1 MYLAPLAA
9 FKASTG
15 IIYIYVTIIMHT
27 GCNCKKSAF
36 LMNSK
41 DLVLSKPNLKSINST
56 DSIYFAHFAMRY
68 PVGGIPNHNMLQDL

>member
-1 MYLAPLAA
+1 
-9 FKASTG
+9 
-15 IIYIYVTIIMHT
+15 MHT
-27 GCNCKKSAF
+27 GCSCKKSAF

-41 DLVLSKPNLKSINST
+41 DLLSKPNFKSINST